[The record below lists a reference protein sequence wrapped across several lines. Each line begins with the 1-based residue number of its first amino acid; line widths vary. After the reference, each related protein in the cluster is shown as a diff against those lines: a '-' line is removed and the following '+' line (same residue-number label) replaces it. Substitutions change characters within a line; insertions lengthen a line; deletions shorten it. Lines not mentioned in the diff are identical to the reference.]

1 MQHPELTHEECD
13 QGRAVAWGAAP
24 EEAAALRRMYPAKAA
39 RYGAVAHAL
48 ATAAS
53 VEQRNVALG
62 MGLRHIV
69 DIAVLRA
76 LIEAGAQVNEPGLNT
91 DGSDARPI
99 FWAVSARQ
107 APALKLLLDSKARA
121 DVAQDDG
128 SGPLAISSEI
138 GDDQLV

>member
-1 MQHPELTHEECD
+1 M
-13 QGRAVAWGAAP
+13 RI
-24 EEAAALRRMYPAKAA
+24 
-39 RYGAVAHAL
+39 L

-69 DIAVLRA
+69 STAVLHA
-76 LIEAGAQVNEPGLNT
+76 LVEAGAQVNEPGLNT

-107 APALKLLLDSKARA
+107 VPR
-121 DVAQDDG
+121 
-128 SGPLAISSEI
+128 
-138 GDDQLV
+138 